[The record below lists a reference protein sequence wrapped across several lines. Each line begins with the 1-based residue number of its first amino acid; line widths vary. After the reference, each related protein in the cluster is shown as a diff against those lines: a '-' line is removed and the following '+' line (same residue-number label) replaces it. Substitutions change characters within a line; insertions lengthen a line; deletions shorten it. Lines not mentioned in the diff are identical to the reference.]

1 MSIEMSGAGE
11 TLAAIIVSNELSKDS
26 NGDGSQDKVTETNCA
41 NCGAILQGKYCHA
54 CGQSGHIHRSLLHMF
69 EEVLHGLFHFDTK
82 AWRTIPALIFRP
94 GKLTKEY
101 IEGKRTSYV
110 SPLALFLF
118 LIFLMFFV
126 FSFTAKEME
135 GDILKATDTR
145 EEIVQEIANLNTAIA
160 KNEANQASNADQS
173 ESGFQQL
180 IESYEKQSELR
191 ALQDKLDKIDG
202 KPKTQEQYQQEL
214 TVAEQRLAELK
225 QEKDEQKAKADSS
238 LGDPI
243 SSAIR
248 QEQLI
253 GFAESDVKYYKKK
266 IAKLEK
272 ERQTKA
278 NAGKNASDT
287 KSTPS
292 AAASSASASVES
304 EIEEVSDIPWLK
316 NMVSH
321 VESNKALTL
330 YKMKKNASSY
340 AFLLMPISLPFLW
353 LLFMFRRKFVMFDH
367 AVFSLYSLSFMCI
380 LLMLIAILSRFEF
393 VAIASLLFV
402 FVPPIHMF
410 SQLRGAYSLGFLATF
425 WRTIALL
432 FIAALSLSLY
442 VALITVLSAK

>member
-41 NCGAILQGKYCHA
+41 NCGATLQGKYCHA

-145 EEIVQEIANLNTAIA
+145 EEIAQEIANLNTALA

-180 IESYEKQSELR
+180 IETYEKQSELR
-191 ALQDKLDKIDG
+191 SLQDKLD
-202 KPKTQEQYQQEL
+202 
-214 TVAEQRLAELK
+214 R
-225 QEKDEQKAKADSS
+225 S
-238 LGDPI
+238 
-243 SSAIR
+243 
-248 QEQLI
+248 
-253 GFAESDVKYYKKK
+253 
-266 IAKLEK
+266 
-272 ERQTKA
+272 
-278 NAGKNASDT
+278 
-287 KSTPS
+287 
-292 AAASSASASVES
+292 
-304 EIEEVSDIPWLK
+304 
-316 NMVSH
+316 MVNPRPR
-321 VESNKALTL
+321 SNI
-330 YKMKKNASSY
+330 NRNS
-340 AFLLMPISLPFLW
+340 LW
-353 LLFMFRRKFVMFDH
+353 LNNV
-367 AVFSLYSLSFMCI
+367 SLS
-380 LLMLIAILSRFEF
+380 SGKRETNKK
-393 VAIASLLFV
+393 
-402 FVPPIHMF
+402 
-410 SQLRGAYSLGFLATF
+410 QKQ
-425 WRTIALL
+425 
-432 FIAALSLSLY
+432 
-442 VALITVLSAK
+442 TVL

>member
-1 MSIEMSGAGE
+1 MGMDLGESGDVV
-11 TLAAIIVSNELSKDS
+11 TAAVLLNEVGPSQSEGGNTSQSN
-26 NGDGSQDKVTETNCA
+26 TCA
-41 NCGAILQGKYCHA
+41 NCGASLQGKYCHV

-135 GDILKATDTR
+135 GDILKTTSTR
-145 EEIVQEIANLNTAIA
+145 EEIVQEIAKLNASIE
-160 KNEANQASNADQS
+160 KNELSQANAEDQS
-173 ESGFQQL
+173 ESGFQQQ
-180 IESYEKQSELR
+180 IETYEKQSQLR

-202 KPKTQEQYQQEL
+202 KSKTITQYQQEL
-214 TVAEQRLAELK
+214 ATAEEQLTKLKLEKNELK
-225 QEKDEQKAKADSS
+225 KKIEDSP
-238 LGDPI
+238 GDHI
-243 SSAIR
+243 SKVIK

-253 GFAESDVKYYKKK
+253 GFAENDVKYFKKQ
-266 IAKLEK
+266 ISRLEK
-272 ERQTKA
+272 ESKEKA
-278 NAGKNASDT
+278 KSEKSSIGGKFVASN
-287 KSTPS
+287 
-292 AAASSASASVES
+292 SASAANVSIES
-304 EIEEVSDIPWLK
+304 EIDEVTDSPWLK
-316 NMVSH
+316 SMVSH
-321 VESNKALTL
+321 IESNKELTL

-353 LLFMFRRKFVMFDH
+353 LLFMFRRQYVMFDH

-380 LLMLIAILSRFEF
+380 LLMLIAILSRFDF
-393 VAIASLLFV
+393 VAISSLLFV

-410 SQLRGAYSLGFLATF
+410 SQLRGSYQLGFLAAF

-442 VALITVLSAK
+442 VALITVLSA

>member
-1 MSIEMSGAGE
+1 MGIELSGAGE
-11 TLAAIIVSNELSKDS
+11 TLAAIVVSDELSKDGGG
-26 NGDGSQDKVTETNCA
+26 NGSQEKVKETNCA
-41 NCGAILQGKYCHA
+41 NCGATLQGKYCHA

-135 GDILKATDTR
+135 GDILKTTNTR
-145 EEIVQEIANLNTAIA
+145 EEIVQEIANLNAAIG
-160 KNEANQASNADQS
+160 KIEANQADSKDQS
-173 ESGFQQL
+173 ESSFQQQ
-180 IESYEKQSELR
+180 IETYEKQSELR

-202 KPKTQEQYQQEL
+202 KPKTLAQYQQEL
-214 TVAEQRLAELK
+214 STAEERLAKLK
-225 QEKDEQKAKADSS
+225 QEKDELKKKIEDSP
-238 LGDPI
+238 GDHI
-243 SSAIR
+243 SNVIK
-248 QEQLI
+248 QEQLV
-253 GFAESDVKYYKKK
+253 GFAENDVKYFKKK
-266 IAKLEK
+266 VSKLEK
-272 ERQTKA
+272 E
-278 NAGKNASDT
+278 NKNKT
-287 KSTPS
+287 KSANISTS
-292 AAASSASASVES
+292 GKSVTSTSASATNVSIES
-304 EIEEVSDIPWLK
+304 EIEEVTDSPWLK
-316 NMVSH
+316 SMVSH
-321 VESNKALTL
+321 IESNKELTL

-353 LLFMFRRKFVMFDH
+353 LLFMFRRQYVMFDH

-380 LLMLIAILSRFEF
+380 LLMLIAILSRFDF
-393 VAIASLLFV
+393 VAISSLLFV

-410 SQLRGAYSLGFLATF
+410 SQLRGAYQLGFLAAF

-442 VALITVLSAK
+442 VALITVLSA

>member
-1 MSIEMSGAGE
+1 MGMDLGE
-11 TLAAIIVSNELSKDS
+11 TGDVVTAAVLLNEIGPSQS
-26 NGDGSQDKVTETNCA
+26 NGESSSESKTCA
-41 NCGAILQGKYCHA
+41 NCGATLQGKYCHA

-126 FSFTAKEME
+126 FSFTAKDME
-135 GDILKATDTR
+135 GDILKTTDTR
-145 EEIVQEIANLNTAIA
+145 EEIVQEIASINAAI
-160 KNEANQASNADQS
+160 EQNQASQVDPADQN

-180 IESYEKQSELR
+180 IETYEKQSELR

-202 KPKTQEQYQQEL
+202 KPKTRAEYQQEL
-214 TVAEQRLAELK
+214 TASEERLAKLK
-225 QEKDEQKAKADSS
+225 HEKDEMKGKAENSPGDHLSS
-238 LGDPI
+238 V
-243 SSAIR
+243 IR

-253 GFAESDVKYYKKK
+253 GFAESDVKYFKKK
-266 IAKLEK
+266 IAKIDKENQREK
-272 ERQTKA
+272 VAEKNVTNGKA
-278 NAGKNASDT
+278 S
-287 KSTPS
+287 STSTAS
-292 AAASSASASVES
+292 AASVSIES
-304 EIEEVSDIPWLK
+304 EIEEVSDSPWLK

-321 VESNKALTL
+321 IESNKALTL

-353 LLFMFRRKFVMFDH
+353 LLFMFRRQFVMFDH
-367 AVFSLYSLSFMCI
+367 AVFSLYSLSFMCL

-393 VAIASLLFV
+393 VAIASLLFA

-410 SQLRGAYSLGFLATF
+410 TQLRGAYSLGFIGAF

-432 FIAALSLSLY
+432 IIAALSLSLY